1 MMSET
6 AVGWLLLDAAVVAHE
21 AQAKHAQGSKDWAFY
36 EGKKQAALYFASTVL
51 PEVVAKAKVLA
62 SGDKSPMEIPTDG
75 FATV

>member
-1 MMSET
+1 
-6 AVGWLLLDAAVVAHE
+6 
-21 AQAKHAQGSKDWAFY
+21 
-36 EGKKQAALYFASTVL
+36 VL